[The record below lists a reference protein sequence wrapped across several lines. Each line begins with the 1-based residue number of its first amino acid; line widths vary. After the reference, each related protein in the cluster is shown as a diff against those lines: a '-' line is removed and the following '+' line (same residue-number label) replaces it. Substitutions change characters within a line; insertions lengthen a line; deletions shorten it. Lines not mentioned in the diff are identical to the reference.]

1 MVDRTLVEWS
11 KYHLFTSKA
20 VLELSINF
28 VTSHRWQWRRIAKA
42 WLVTSSTAISAP
54 ISLSTVAAG
63 SLRSRS
69 PRCLR
74 GQQQE
79 SDGVR
84 RMQTFRHR
92 LVSTNSVTL
101 VARAKG
107 PSSTKASGSTTATAT
122 RKAITL
128 VASLHCRRLR
138 DTTIYLTH
146 TRYHYFIYWT
156 SYMTGSV
163 CIDIFKK

>member
-84 RMQTFRHR
+84 RMQTFRSVAISITK
-92 LVSTNSVTL
+92 VSSCFLNIVKFPLNQMSIKSSKECESVNDRWRSFYFDCCEICEL
-101 VARAKG
+101 
-107 PSSTKASGSTTATAT
+107 PILDFSSLIGWKHIAG
-122 RKAITL
+122 
-128 VASLHCRRLR
+128 
-138 DTTIYLTH
+138 
-146 TRYHYFIYWT
+146 F
-156 SYMTGSV
+156 
-163 CIDIFKK
+163 